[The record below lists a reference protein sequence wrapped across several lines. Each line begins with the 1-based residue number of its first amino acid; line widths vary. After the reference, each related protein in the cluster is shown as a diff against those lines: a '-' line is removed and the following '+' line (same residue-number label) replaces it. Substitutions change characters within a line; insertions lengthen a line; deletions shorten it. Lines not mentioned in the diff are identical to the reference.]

1 MAFPSPTR
9 GMLRVLIALALS
21 SLATS
26 AHLSG
31 QVPVRVQIRGIAFD
45 SISMRPLAGALVRL
59 VRVEDP
65 SVGRSATADS
75 TGAFRFTDVPA
86 GAWLATML
94 HPVLDSLR
102 LEPGVVRLELT
113 ESGDVDLP
121 VTTPSLVGL
130 AITTC
135 GVTLPADDGLLVGS
149 VRDATTDAA
158 LPLTEVQV
166 AWPEFLLSGK
176 NLTTVMQALTARADS
191 LGRFAVCG
199 APRGVTVRARA
210 VLNADST
217 TVIDVTMP
225 DGGYGLQDFLLA
237 RGTPDSSGGQGTRTT
252 AAVSNRVAVRGRVTR
267 EDRSPLR
274 GALVRVVGVGST
286 VRSGANGG
294 FAILDASV
302 GTQTVEARM
311 IGYTP
316 HRRTVQVKAAGAD
329 EIVLVLPV
337 QRPQL
342 DTVRVA
348 ASRPVSAE
356 VRGIE
361 ARARGGTGR
370 FFSGDVIRER
380 SSMFVTDILRG
391 MNGLIVDSG
400 TRGNQVRMRGY
411 GVSDE
416 PCTPWVYFDG
426 ALVQVGGNEPS
437 SLNIDDFVTRADV
450 AAMEVY
456 SRASAVPAEFASGS
470 TGCGAIAVW
479 SRRATGKASLAP
491 QAIDRRP

>member
-1 MAFPSPTR
+1 
-9 GMLRVLIALALS
+9 MLRVVVALALS
-21 SLATS
+21 SLATAPLLS
-26 AHLSG
+26 A
-31 QVPVRVQIRGIAFD
+31 QAPVRVQVRGTAFD

-59 VRVEDP
+59 VRVDDP
-65 SVGRSATADS
+65 SVGRSSTSDS
-75 TGAFRFTDVPA
+75 TGAFRVADLPA

-121 VTTPSLVGL
+121 LTTPSVLSV
-130 AITTC
+130 ATATC
-135 GVTLPADDGLLVGS
+135 GAALPTDDGLLVGS
-149 VRDATTDAA
+149 VRDATTDLAV
-158 LPLTEVQV
+158 PLTQVHV

-176 NLTTVMQALTARADS
+176 NLTTVMQARTARADS
-191 LGRFAVCG
+191 LGRFAICG
-199 APRGVTVRARA
+199 APRGVTMRARA
-210 VLNADST
+210 VLEADST
-217 TVIDVTMP
+217 GMIAVTMP
-225 DGGYGLQDFLLA
+225 DGGYGVQDFLMA
-237 RGTPDSSGGQGTRTT
+237 RGTRDSSVAQGTGTSAPSRGPVT
-252 AAVSNRVAVRGRVTR
+252 VRGRVTR
-267 EDRSPLR
+267 EDGSALR
-274 GALVRVVGVGST
+274 GALVRLIDVGST

-294 FAILDASV
+294 FAITDASA

-316 HRRTVQVKAAGAD
+316 HRRTVQVKSTGTD

-348 ASRPVSAE
+348 ADRPVSAE

-380 SSMFVTDILRG
+380 SSVYVTDILRG
-391 MNGLIVDSG
+391 MNGLVVTG
-400 TRGNQVRMRGY
+400 GQRGNKVQMKNFGAR
-411 GVSDE
+411 E
-416 PCTPWVYFDG
+416 PLCSPYVYFDG

-437 SLNIDDFVTRADV
+437 SLIIDDFVTRDDV

-456 SRASAVPAEFASGS
+456 ARGSAVPSEFAGGN
-470 TGCGAIAVW
+470 TGCGVIAVW
-479 SRRATGKASLAP
+479 SRRAAGAASVAP
-491 QAIDRRP
+491 QGIDKKP

>member
-1 MAFPSPTR
+1 
-9 GMLRVLIALALS
+9 MLRVLICVVALTTALATDYLQ
-21 SLATS
+21 
-26 AHLSG
+26 G
-31 QVPVRVQIRGIAFD
+31 QAPIRVQISGTAFD

-75 TGAFRFTDVPA
+75 TGAFRFADVPA
-86 GAWLATML
+86 GAWLGSML

-102 LEPGVVRLELT
+102 LEPGVIRLDLT
-113 ESGDVDLP
+113 ESGDVDLLI
-121 VTTPSLVGL
+121 TTPSVVGV
-130 AITTC
+130 ATATC
-135 GVTLPADDGLLVGS
+135 GVALPADDGLLVGS

-158 LPLTEVQV
+158 VPLTQVQV
-166 AWPEFLLSGK
+166 SWPEFILSGK
-176 NLTTVMQALTARADS
+176 NLTTVMQARTARADS

-217 TVIDVTMP
+217 TVIYVTMP
-225 DGGYGLQDFLLA
+225 DGGYGLQDFLLV
-237 RGTPDSSGGQGTRTT
+237 RGTPDSTGATGTGAT
-252 AAVSNRVAVRGRVTR
+252 APVGSPVAVRGRVTR
-267 EDRSPLR
+267 EDGSPLR
-274 GALVRVVGVGST
+274 GALVRVVGVGAT

-294 FAILDASV
+294 FAIADASP

-316 HRRTVQVKAAGAD
+316 HRRTVQVKSSGTD

-348 ASRPVSAE
+348 ASRPFSAE
-356 VRGIE
+356 VQRIE

-380 SSMFVTDILRG
+380 SSLFVSDILRG
-391 MNGLIVDSG
+391 MNGLVVTSG
-400 TRGNQVRMRGY
+400 TRGNQVRMRSY
-411 GVSDE
+411 GARDE
-416 PCTPWVYFDG
+416 PCTPWVYIDG

-456 SRASAVPAEFASGS
+456 SRSSAVPPEFAGGS

-479 SRRATGKASLAP
+479 SRRVTGAASVAP